1 MTVSTGIDVFV
12 AAPDEG
18 IAVGIDSGS
27 STERTIHFSE
37 ESVLEMTSDTKPESD
52 FSWGVARPSGIGAL
66 FTSEGVSVLIGMDEA
81 SVSVSVVIS
90 RLNPRSAK
98 ATASIITIA
107 STSRDQKSNVL
118 LPEEGVDQGIA
129 FVLCVLAVRK
139 SIRNRIGA
147 VYHAGKKYVPRELSR
162 LPSRAALG

>member
-1 MTVSTGIDVFV
+1 MTVSTGIDVC
-12 AAPDEG
+12 AAVFDG
-18 IAVGIDSGS
+18 IAVGTDFGS
-27 STERTIHFSE
+27 STERTIHFSG
-37 ESVLEMTSDTKPESD
+37 ESVLEMTSETKPESD
-52 FSWGVARPSGIGAL
+52 FSWGVARPSGIGAF
-66 FTSEGVSVLIGMDEA
+66 FTSEDVSVFVGIDEVPVP
-81 SVSVSVVIS
+81 VSVTIS

-107 STSRDQKSNVL
+107 STSSDQKSNVF

>member
-1 MTVSTGIDVFV
+1 MTVSTGSDVFV

-52 FSWGVARPSGIGAL
+52 FSWGVARSSGIGAL
-66 FTSEGVSVLIGMDEA
+66 FTSEGVSVLVGMDEA

-147 VYHAGKKYVPRELSR
+147 VYHTEKKSDGGELSR

>member
-1 MTVSTGIDVFV
+1 MTVSTGIDVC
-12 AAPDEG
+12 AAVFDG
-18 IAVGIDSGS
+18 IAVGTDFGS
-27 STERTIHFSE
+27 STERTIHFSG
-37 ESVLEMTSDTKPESD
+37 ESVLEMTSETKPESD
-52 FSWGVARPSGIGAL
+52 FSWGVARPSGIGAF
-66 FTSEGVSVLIGMDEA
+66 FTSEGVSVLAGADET
-81 SVSVSVVIS
+81 SVPVSVAIS

-107 STSRDQKSNVL
+107 RARSDQKSSLL

-139 SIRNRIGA
+139 SIRNRIGV
-147 VYHAGKKYVPRELSR
+147 VYHTRKKCLMGELSR